1 LRDLKPG
8 ASSTAA
14 FAAGVDLVK
23 PLALSVPDV
32 WPRSIATAQE
42 MYAL

>member
-1 LRDLKPG
+1 LSEAC
-8 ASSTAA
+8 ASTTA
-14 FAAGVDLVK
+14 FAAGVDPVK

-32 WPRSIATAQE
+32 WQRSIATAQE